1 MLLKKRERKR
11 KEKKEKE
18 KGSIESQNLENL
30 NPFSVLLIPSVDSIY
45 IIH

>member
-1 MLLKKRERKR
+1 MLLKKRERERKR
-11 KEKKEKE
+11 EKE